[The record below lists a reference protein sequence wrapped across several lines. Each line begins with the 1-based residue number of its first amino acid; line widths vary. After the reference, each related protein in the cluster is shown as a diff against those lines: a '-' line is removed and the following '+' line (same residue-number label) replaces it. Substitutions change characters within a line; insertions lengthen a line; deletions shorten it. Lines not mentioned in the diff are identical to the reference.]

1 MVHNHTQDQESKN
14 IIENLND
21 EIIGDVQ
28 IKTESVDNFPA
39 ISTSKPRVDW
49 IQSRLDNC
57 LSSLDKRLSR
67 LDWIQSNLRQKILEI
82 ENFFNA
88 QNSSYIYY

>member
-1 MVHNHTQDQESKN
+1 MLHLRKIHPMPQDFNDIEMVHNHTQDQESKN

-39 ISTSKPRVDW
+39 IIHVKECS
-49 IQSRLDNC
+49 
-57 LSSLDKRLSR
+57 
-67 LDWIQSNLRQKILEI
+67 
-82 ENFFNA
+82 
-88 QNSSYIYY
+88 